1 MVPYSPQQN
10 RVVERW
16 NQTIVGT
23 ARSMMKTTGMPGR
36 FWAEAV
42 VRAVY
47 ILKWSPSCSIEGRTS
62 YKA

>member
-1 MVPYSPQQN
+1 MPYSPQQN

-16 NQTIVGT
+16 NQTIIGT

-47 ILKWSPSCSIEGRTS
+47 ILN
-62 YKA
+62 